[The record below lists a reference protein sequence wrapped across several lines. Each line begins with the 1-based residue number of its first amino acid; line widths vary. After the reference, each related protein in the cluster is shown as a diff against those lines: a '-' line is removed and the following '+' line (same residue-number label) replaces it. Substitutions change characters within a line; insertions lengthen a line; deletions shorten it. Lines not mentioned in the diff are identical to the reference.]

1 MIIIWYHKCMNQN
14 LLEKAL
20 KIKQEIESLPEVIEL
35 KRLDKLLNENEEVMK
50 LCYKKDVAA
59 TKFEDA
65 IKYFGKDSNEA
76 NKALKIL
83 YKAKLELDKN
93 ELVKAYNDQYK
104 KVRQIYDK
112 INEEIFNPFN

>member
-1 MIIIWYHKCMNQN
+1 MNQI

-20 KIKQEIESLPEVIEL
+20 NLKQEIESSPEVVEL
-35 KRLDKLLNENEEVMK
+35 ERLNKLLNEDEEVMK

-65 IKYFGKDSNEA
+65 IRYFGENSDEA
-76 NKALKIL
+76 LDAQKELHQ
-83 YKAKLELDKN
+83 AKLAMDNN
-93 ELVKAYNDQYK
+93 ELVKAYNEQYK
-104 KVRQIYDK
+104 KVRKIYDK